1 MKDSKLYTEKIKRL
15 HRTLKRTGSK
25 IQPVTYEDPLEAL
38 VFGLLSEPVTES
50 QAQTMHRRL
59 TKHFVDLNDVRVAKS
74 DEIADLCGEDSPA
87 VREAADRL
95 TRVLMAVFNRFHV
108 LTLAGIR
115 KLGKRP
121 AKQLIE
127 ALDGVTPFAVHY
139 CMLTSL
145 QGHAVPLTA
154 RMIDYLKAEHLI
166 HPQSDPEDTEGFLAK
181 LVPAK
186 EGYEFYSLLRAQ
198 SEAWRPSEKRASG
211 ASSATEAAT
220 KKEPKKK

>member
-1 MKDSKLYTEKIKRL
+1 MKDSKLYTDKIKKL
-15 HRTLKRTGSK
+15 HRALKRTGSK
-25 IQPVTYEDPLEAL
+25 ILPVTYEDPLEAL
-38 VFGLLSEPVTES
+38 VYGLLCEPVTES
-50 QAQTMHRRL
+50 QAQMVHRRM

-74 DEIADLCGEDSPA
+74 DEIADLYGEGTPA
-87 VREAADRL
+87 VHDAALRL

-121 AKQLIE
+121 AKQAVE
-127 ALDGVTPFAVHY
+127 ALDGVTPFAVQY

-145 QGHAVPLTA
+145 QAHAIPVTP

-166 HPQSDPEDTEGFLAK
+166 HPQSDPEDIEGFLAK

-198 SEAWRPSEKRASG
+198 SEAWRPSERRAAG
-211 ASSATEAAT
+211 APSAAEATAR
-220 KKEPKKK
+220 KDPKKK

>member
-1 MKDSKLYTEKIKRL
+1 
-15 HRTLKRTGSK
+15 
-25 IQPVTYEDPLEAL
+25 
-38 VFGLLSEPVTES
+38 
-50 QAQTMHRRL
+50 
-59 TKHFVDLNDVRVAKS
+59 VDLNDLRVAKAE
-74 DEIADLCGEDSPA
+74 EIADLYGEDSPP
-87 VREAADRL
+87 VRDAADRL

-121 AKQLIE
+121 AKQIIE

-145 QGHAVPLTA
+145 QGHAVPLTG

-166 HPQSDPEDTEGFLAK
+166 HPQADPEDTEGFLAK

-198 SEAWRPSEKRASG
+198 SETWRPSEKRASG
-211 ASSATEAAT
+211 APSATDSAA
-220 KKEPKKK
+220 KKDPKKK